1 MQQSPSPYRSPNE
14 SRSVSFAV
22 ADNVV
27 VREGGVSNDV
37 TDERLSATTTTPHG
51 ASDASADRRVAAGR
65 RATELSS
72 ATGARPQTTRDSVS
86 DTMNGEIETLEDL
99 SQHYQDSVPAD
110 LREANTF
117 DWYLRELYDDP
128 RIARNAHQ
136 RVADMFDYYG
146 TEYDEDAGVVEYLMA
161 SEDPLHEG
169 ENIFYGREVHES
181 IHEFVNKVKS
191 GARGLGP
198 EKRIKLLLGPVGSG
212 KSHFDL
218 MVRRYFED
226 YTMRDEG
233 RMYTFR
239 WTNLCDVIRDQ
250 DPADDTVQSPMNQ
263 DPIVLLPQEQR
274 DRVIERLN
282 ENLDAP
288 YTIRNEQSL
297 DPASEF
303 YMDKLLAEYDDD
315 LQSVLENHVE
325 IIRLVASENKR
336 QCIETFEP
344 KDKKNQD
351 ETELTGDVNYSKLAV
366 YGESDPR
373 AFDYSGA
380 FCNANRG
387 LFSGEE
393 LLKLQREFLYDFL
406 HASQEQTIKP
416 KNNPRIDI
424 DQVIVGRTNM
434 PEYRDKKGDEKMEAF
449 NDRTKRI
456 DFPYVLEY
464 TQEAEIYRKMLRNAD
479 VPHMHIE
486 PHAMEMAGLF
496 GVLTRITEP
505 DGERISL
512 TQKAKAYNGEID
524 DGDDVDVKKLR
535 EEGESKADIAEGMEG
550 VSARFIGDE
559 IAEAIMDS
567 THRGRD
573 YLSPLSIF
581 THFEENLEN
590 HGSIPE
596 ENVERYHRYLEMVR
610 DEYKERA
617 IEDVRHALAYDLD
630 EIQRQGEKYMDHV
643 MAYIDDA
650 TVRDE
655 LTGREQDPDEKF
667 LRSVE
672 EKLEIPSDRKDDF
685 RQEVS
690 NWVSRRAREG
700 TSFNPQDN
708 DRLRRALERKLWE
721 DKKHNINFSAL
732 VSANELDDDERNA
745 WIDALEEQGYSRE
758 GAREVLEFAGAE
770 VAKAELET

>member
-1 MQQSPSPYRSPNE
+1 M
-14 SRSVSFAV
+14 
-22 ADNVV
+22 
-27 VREGGVSNDV
+27 
-37 TDERLSATTTTPHG
+37 
-51 ASDASADRRVAAGR
+51 
-65 RATELSS
+65 
-72 ATGARPQTTRDSVS
+72 
-86 DTMNGEIETLEDL
+86 ETLEEL
-99 SQHYQDSVPAD
+99 SKEYRSSIPAD
-110 LREANTF
+110 LRETRSF
-117 DWYLRELYDDP
+117 DWYLEELYEHP

-136 RVADMFDYYG
+136 RVADMFDFYG
-146 TEYDEDAGVVEYLMA
+146 TEYDEDAGVVEYLLA
-161 SEDPLHEG
+161 SEDPLNDG
-169 ENIFYGREVHES
+169 ENTFYGRSVHES

-212 KSHFDL
+212 KSEFDRQ
-218 MVRRYFED
+218 VRTYFED
-226 YTMRDEG
+226 YTLRDDG

-239 WTNLCDVIRDQ
+239 WTNLGDVIRDQ
-250 DPADDTVQSPMNQ
+250 DPADDVVRSPMNQ
-263 DPIVLLPQEQR
+263 DPIVLIPQSQR
-274 DRVIERLN
+274 DRVLETMNGNHDR
-282 ENLDAP
+282 P

-303 YMDKLLAEYDDD
+303 YMDRLLEHYDDD
-315 LQSVLENHVE
+315 LQQVLENHVE
-325 IIRLVASENKR
+325 VIRLVADENKR
-336 QCIETFEP
+336 QCVETFEP

-351 ETELTGDVNYSKLAV
+351 ETELTGDVNYSKIAV

-387 LFSGEE
+387 IFSGEE

-406 HASQEQTIKP
+406 HATQEQTIKP

-456 DFPYVLEY
+456 DFPYVLQYEE
-464 TQEAEIYRKMLRNAD
+464 EASIYQKMLRNAD
-479 VPHMHIE
+479 VPDIHVE
-486 PHAMEMAGLF
+486 PHTLEMAGLF
-496 GVLTRITEP
+496 GVLTRIEEP
-505 DGERISL
+505 DGGQVSIV
-512 TQKAKAYNGEID
+512 QKAKAYNGEID
-524 DGDDVDVKKLR
+524 EADDVDVKKLR
-535 EEGESKADIAEGMEG
+535 EEAAETTDLGEGMDG
-550 VSARFIGDE
+550 VSPRFIGDE

-567 THRGRD
+567 MHRGRRF
-573 YLSPLSIF
+573 LSPLTTF
-581 THFEENLEN
+581 NHLEENLEN

-596 ENVERYHRYLEMVR
+596 ENFETYYRYLELVR
-610 DEYKERA
+610 EEYKERA
-617 IEDVRHALAYDLD
+617 IEDVRHALAYDVD

-643 MAYIDDA
+643 MAYIDDD
-650 TVRDE
+650 TVEDDI
-655 LTGREQDPDEKF
+655 TGREQDPDEKF
-667 LRSVE
+667 LRDVE
-672 EKLEIPSDRKDDF
+672 EKLNIPEDRKDDF

-732 VSANELDDDERNA
+732 VSSGEMDDDQRSS
-745 WIDALEEQGYSRE
+745 WIAALTDQHYSE
-758 GAREVLEFAGAE
+758 DGAKEVLEFAGAE
-770 VAKAELET
+770 VAKTEMEGDD

>member
-1 MQQSPSPYRSPNE
+1 M
-14 SRSVSFAV
+14 
-22 ADNVV
+22 
-27 VREGGVSNDV
+27 
-37 TDERLSATTTTPHG
+37 SALALPARGDGEPAHDTTTHTTNGGRPLDSTSAGSGRHG
-51 ASDASADRRVAAGR
+51 RTGVRMSDEA
-65 RATELSS
+65 
-72 ATGARPQTTRDSVS
+72 
-86 DTMNGEIETLEDL
+86 ETLASLSED
-99 SQHYQDSVPAD
+99 YRESVPED
-110 LREANTF
+110 LREAKSF
-117 DWYLRELYDDP
+117 DWYLSELEAAP

-136 RVADMFDYYG
+136 RVADMFDHYG
-146 TEYDEDAGVVEYLMA
+146 TEYDEEAGVVEYRMA
-161 SEDPLHEG
+161 SEDPLHDG
-169 ENIFYGREVHES
+169 ENVFYGREVHES

-212 KSHFDL
+212 KSHFDWL
-218 MVRRYFED
+218 VRRYYED
-226 YTMRDEG
+226 YTMSDAG

-239 WTNLCDVIRDQ
+239 WTNLTDVVADQ
-250 DPADDTVQSPMNQ
+250 DPGDDVVPSPMGQ
-263 DPIVLLPQEQR
+263 DPLVLLPQKQR
-274 DRVIERLN
+274 DRVIASMNDE
-282 ENLDAP
+282 LDAP
-288 YTIRNEQSL
+288 YTVRNEQSL

-303 YMDKLLAEYDDD
+303 YMDRLLAHYDDD
-315 LQSVLENHVE
+315 LEAVIENHIEVV
-325 IIRLVASENKR
+325 RLVASENKR

-351 ETELTGDVNYSKLAV
+351 ETELTGDVNYSKIAI

-387 LFSGEE
+387 IFSGEE

-406 HASQEQTIKP
+406 HATQEQTIKP
-416 KNNPRIDI
+416 RNNPRIDI

-456 DFPYVLEY
+456 DFPYILEY
-464 TQEAEIYRKMLRNAD
+464 EQEAAIYRKMLRNAD
-479 VPHMHIE
+479 VPNMHVE
-486 PHAMEMAGLF
+486 PHALEMAGLF
-496 GVLTRITEP
+496 GVLTRIEEP
-505 DGERISL
+505 DTDRISL
-512 TQKAKAYNGEID
+512 VQKAKAYNGEID
-524 DGDDVDVKKLR
+524 ESDDIDVKKLR
-535 EEGESKADIAEGMEG
+535 EEAAESADIGEGMSG

-567 THRGRD
+567 THRGRE
-573 YLSPLSIF
+573 YLSPLAVF

-596 ENVERYHRYLEMVR
+596 ENIDRYHRYLELVR
-610 DEYKERA
+610 EEYRERA

-650 TVRDE
+650 TVEDE
-655 LTGREQDPDEKF
+655 LTGREQEPDETF

-672 EKLEIPSDRKDDF
+672 EHLDIPSDRKDDF

-700 TSFNPQDN
+700 EGFDPQDN
-708 DRLRRALERKLWE
+708 DRLRRALERKLWA

-732 VSANELDDDERNA
+732 VSANELDDEERNA
-745 WIDALEEQGYSRE
+745 WVDALIEQGYSRE
-758 GAREVLEFAGAE
+758 GATEVLEFAGAE
-770 VAKAELET
+770 VAKSELEENE

>member
-1 MQQSPSPYRSPNE
+1 MKG
-14 SRSVSFAV
+14 
-22 ADNVV
+22 D
-27 VREGGVSNDV
+27 
-37 TDERLSATTTTPHG
+37 
-51 ASDASADRRVAAGR
+51 
-65 RATELSS
+65 
-72 ATGARPQTTRDSVS
+72 
-86 DTMNGEIETLEDL
+86 METLADL
-99 SQHYQDSVPAD
+99 SQEYRDSIPSD
-110 LREANTF
+110 LRQTHTF
-117 DWYLRELYDDP
+117 DWYLEEVFEDP
-128 RIARNAHQ
+128 HIARNAHQ
-136 RVADMFDYYG
+136 RVADMFDHYG
-146 TEYDEDAGVVEYLMA
+146 TEYDEDLGVVEYRLA
-161 SEDPLHEG
+161 SEDPLNDG
-169 ENIFYGREVHES
+169 ENTFYGRNIHES

-212 KSHFDL
+212 KSDFDRQ
-218 MVRRYFED
+218 VRTYFED
-226 YTMRDEG
+226 YTAHDEG

-250 DPADDTVQSPMNQ
+250 DPADDVVRSPMNQ
-263 DPIVLLPQEQR
+263 DPLVLVPLSQR
-274 DRVIERLN
+274 DRIIDELN
-282 ENLDAP
+282 ERLDAP
-288 YTIRNEQSL
+288 YTIRNEQAL

-303 YMDKLLAEYDDD
+303 YMDRLLDHYDDD
-315 LQSVLENHVE
+315 LQQVLENHVE
-325 IIRLVASENKR
+325 IIRLVADENKR
-336 QCIETFEP
+336 QCVETFEP

-351 ETELTGDVNYSKLAV
+351 ETELTGDVNYSKIAI

-406 HASQEQTIKP
+406 HATQEQTIKP

-434 PEYRDKKGDEKMEAF
+434 PEYKDKKGDEKMEAF

-456 DFPYVLEY
+456 DFPYVLQYE
-464 TQEAEIYRKMLRNAD
+464 EESRIYSKMLKNAD
-479 VPHMHIE
+479 VPDINVE
-486 PHAMEMAGLF
+486 PHTLEMAGLF
-496 GVLTRITEP
+496 GVLTRIEEP
-505 DGERISL
+505 SGGTVDIV
-512 TQKAKAYNGEID
+512 QKAKAYNGEVD
-524 DGDDVDVKKLR
+524 DADDIDVKKLR
-535 EEGESKADIAEGMEG
+535 DEARELAEIGEGMEG
-550 VSARFIGDE
+550 VSPRFIGDE

-567 THRGRD
+567 MHRGREF
-573 YLSPLSIF
+573 LSPLTTF
-581 THFEENLEN
+581 NHLEGNLEN

-596 ENVERYHRYLEMVR
+596 DRFERYYRYLEMVR
-610 DEYKERA
+610 EEYKERA
-617 IEDVRHALAYDLD
+617 IEDVRHALAYDVD

-643 MAYIDDA
+643 MAYIDDD
-650 TVRDE
+650 TIEDE
-655 LTGREQDPDEKF
+655 ITGRETEPDEQF

-672 EKLEIPSDRKDDF
+672 ERLNIPEDRKNDF

-732 VSANELDDDERNA
+732 VSSGEMEDDERNA
-745 WIDALEEQGYSRE
+745 WIDALVDQGYSPE

-770 VAKAELET
+770 VAKTEMED

>member
-1 MQQSPSPYRSPNE
+1 
-14 SRSVSFAV
+14 
-22 ADNVV
+22 
-27 VREGGVSNDV
+27 
-37 TDERLSATTTTPHG
+37 
-51 ASDASADRRVAAGR
+51 
-65 RATELSS
+65 
-72 ATGARPQTTRDSVS
+72 
-86 DTMNGEIETLEDL
+86 MNGDRETLETL
-99 SQHYQDSVPAD
+99 SRQYKDSVPED
-110 LREANTF
+110 LREAKRF
-117 DWYLRELYDDP
+117 EWYLDAVYEDP

-136 RVADMFDYYG
+136 RVADMFDHYG
-146 TEYDEDAGVVEYLMA
+146 TDYDEDAGVVEYRMA
-161 SEDPLHEG
+161 ADDPLHDG
-169 ENIFYGREVHES
+169 ENTFYGREVHES

-198 EKRIKLLLGPVGSG
+198 QKRIKLLLGPVGSG
-212 KSHFDL
+212 KSHFDW

-226 YTMRDEG
+226 YTATDAG

-239 WTNLCDVIRDQ
+239 WTNLCDVVRDQ
-250 DPADDTVQSPMNQ
+250 DPEDDVVTSPMNQ
-263 DPIVLLPQEQR
+263 DPLVLLPQPQR
-274 DRVIERLN
+274 DEVIERLN
-282 ENLDAP
+282 ERLDAP
-288 YTIRNEQSL
+288 YTIRNDQTL

-303 YMDKLLAEYDDD
+303 YLDKLLAHYDDD
-315 LQSVLENHVE
+315 LQEVLENHVE
-325 IIRLVASENKR
+325 IVRLVASENKR
-336 QCIETFEP
+336 QCVETFEP

-434 PEYRDKKGDEKMEAF
+434 PEYREKKGDEKMEAF

-464 TQEAEIYRKMLRNAD
+464 DEEAEIYRKMLRNAD
-479 VPHMHIE
+479 VPDMHIE
-486 PHAMEMAGLF
+486 PHALEMAGLF
-496 GVLTRITEP
+496 GVLTRLTEP
-505 DGERISL
+505 DGSVSL
-512 TQKAKAYNGEID
+512 VQKAKAYNGEID
-524 DGDDVDVKKLR
+524 DGDDIDVRKLR
-535 EEGESKADIAEGMEG
+535 ENGEAKADIGEGMDG

-567 THRGRD
+567 THRDRS
-573 YLSPLSIF
+573 YLSPLSVF
-581 THFEENLEN
+581 SHFEANLEN

-596 ENVERYHRYLEMVR
+596 DNLDRYHRYLELVR
-610 DEYKERA
+610 EEYKDRA
-617 IEDVRHALAYDLD
+617 IEDVRHALAYDID
-630 EIQRQGEKYMDHV
+630 EIRRQGEKYMDHV
-643 MAYIDDA
+643 MAYIDDN
-650 TVRDE
+650 TVEDE
-655 LTGREQDPDEKF
+655 LTGREQDPDETF

-672 EKLEIPSDRKDDF
+672 EKLEIPEDRKDDF

-690 NWVSRRAREG
+690 NWVSRRARDG
-700 TSFNPQDN
+700 TSFDPQDN

-732 VSANELDDDERNA
+732 VSANELDDDERSA
-745 WIDALEEQGYSRE
+745 WIDALIEQGYSPE

-770 VAKAELET
+770 VAKSELEE

>member
-1 MQQSPSPYRSPNE
+1 MNGDRVTLETLSQQYKT
-14 SRSVSFAV
+14 SVP
-22 ADNVV
+22 
-27 VREGGVSNDV
+27 
-37 TDERLSATTTTPHG
+37 TDL
-51 ASDASADRRVAAGR
+51 
-65 RATELSS
+65 
-72 ATGARPQTTRDSVS
+72 RDSKS
-86 DTMNGEIETLEDL
+86 
-99 SQHYQDSVPAD
+99 
-110 LREANTF
+110 F
-117 DWYLRELYDDP
+117 DWYLEEVYEDP
-128 RIARNAHQ
+128 RVARNAHQ

-146 TEYDEDAGVVEYLMA
+146 TEYDEDAGVVEYRMA
-161 SEDPLHEG
+161 SQDPLHDG
-169 ENIFYGREVHES
+169 ENTFYGREVHES

-191 GARGLGP
+191 GARRLGP
-198 EKRIKLLLGPVGSG
+198 QKRIKLLLGPVGSG
-212 KSHFDL
+212 KSHFDW
-218 MVRRYFED
+218 MSRRYFEA
-226 YTMRDEG
+226 YTQTDAG

-239 WTNLCDVIRDQ
+239 WVNLCEVIEDQ

-263 DPIVLLPQEQR
+263 DPLVLLPQKQR
-274 DRVIERLN
+274 NKVIERLN
-282 ENLDAP
+282 EELDAP
-288 YTIRNEQSL
+288 YTIRNKQTL

-303 YMDKLLAEYDDD
+303 YLDNLLAQYNDD
-315 LQSVLENHVE
+315 LETVLENHIE
-325 IIRLVASENKR
+325 IVRLVASENKR

-351 ETELTGDVNYSKLAV
+351 ETELTGDVNYSKLAI

-434 PEYRDKKGDEKMEAF
+434 PEYREKKGDEKMEAF
-449 NDRTKRI
+449 NDRTKRV

-464 TQEAEIYRKMLRNAD
+464 DEEAEIYRKMLRNAD
-479 VPHMHIE
+479 VPDMHIE

-496 GVLTRITEP
+496 GVLTRISDP
-505 DGERISL
+505 DGNVSL
-512 TQKAKAYNGEID
+512 IQKAKAYNGELD
-524 DGDDVDVKKLR
+524 DGDDIDVKKIR
-535 EEGESKADIAEGMEG
+535 ENGEQKADIGEGMEG
-550 VSARFIGDE
+550 VSARFVGDE

-567 THRGRD
+567 RHRGRT
-573 YLSPLSIF
+573 YLSPLSVF
-581 THFEENLEN
+581 SHFETNLEN

-596 ENVERYHRYLEMVR
+596 ENLDRYYRYLEMVR
-610 DEYKERA
+610 EEYRERA

-650 TVRDE
+650 TVEDS
-655 LTGREQDPDEKF
+655 LTGREQDPDETF

-672 EKLEIPSDRKDDF
+672 EELEIPEDRKDDF

-700 TSFNPQDN
+700 TSFDPQDN

-732 VSANELDDDERNA
+732 VSANELDDDERNS
-745 WIDALEEQGYSRE
+745 WVSALVDRGYSE
-758 GAREVLEFAGAE
+758 AGAREVLEFAGAE
-770 VAKAELET
+770 VAKTELEA

>member
-1 MQQSPSPYRSPNE
+1 M
-14 SRSVSFAV
+14 
-22 ADNVV
+22 
-27 VREGGVSNDV
+27 
-37 TDERLSATTTTPHG
+37 
-51 ASDASADRRVAAGR
+51 
-65 RATELSS
+65 
-72 ATGARPQTTRDSVS
+72 TGD
-86 DTMNGEIETLEDL
+86 IETLEEL
-99 SQHYQDSVPAD
+99 SKQYRESMPAD
-110 LREANTF
+110 LREAKTF
-117 DWYLRELYDDP
+117 DWYLEKVHEDP
-128 RIARNAHQ
+128 KLARNANQ
-136 RVADMFDYYG
+136 RVADMFDHYG

-161 SEDPLHEG
+161 SEDPLHDG
-169 ENIFYGREVHES
+169 ENVFYGREVHES

-212 KSHFDL
+212 KSHFDW
-218 MVRRYFED
+218 MARRYFED
-226 YTMRDEG
+226 YTLRDEG

-239 WTNLCDVIRDQ
+239 WVNLGDVIRDQ
-250 DPADDTVQSPMNQ
+250 DPGDDTVQSPMNQ
-263 DPIVLLPQEQR
+263 DPLVLLPQEQR
-274 DRVIERLN
+274 DSVIEKLN
-282 ENLDAP
+282 EQLDAP

-303 YMDKLLAEYDDD
+303 YMDRLLAHYDDD
-315 LQSVLENHVE
+315 LQAVLENHVE

-351 ETELTGDVNYSKLAV
+351 ETELTGDINYSKLAI

-387 LFSGEE
+387 IFSGEE

-406 HASQEQTIKP
+406 HATQEQTIKP

-464 TQEAEIYRKMLRNAD
+464 EQESEIYRKMLRNAD
-479 VPHMHIE
+479 VPDMHIE
-486 PHAMEMAGLF
+486 PHALEMAGLF
-496 GVLTRITEP
+496 GVLTRIEEP
-505 DGERISL
+505 DGETITL
-512 TQKAKAYNGEID
+512 LQKAKAYNGEID
-524 DGDDVDVKKLR
+524 EIDDIDVKKLR
-535 EEGESKADIAEGMEG
+535 EEGESKADIAEGMDG

-573 YLSPLSIF
+573 YLSPLTVF
-581 THFEENLEN
+581 NHFEQNLEN

-596 ENVERYHRYLEMVR
+596 ENLDRYYRYLELVR
-610 DEYKERA
+610 EEYKDRA
-617 IEDVRHALAYDLD
+617 IEDVRHALAYDID

-650 TVRDE
+650 TVEDE

-672 EKLEIPSDRKDDF
+672 EKLDIPSDRKDDF

-745 WIDALEEQGYSRE
+745 WVDALVEQGYSRE

-770 VAKAELET
+770 VAKAELEE

>member
-1 MQQSPSPYRSPNE
+1 MSS
-14 SRSVSFAV
+14 
-22 ADNVV
+22 
-27 VREGGVSNDV
+27 
-37 TDERLSATTTTPHG
+37 
-51 ASDASADRRVAAGR
+51 
-65 RATELSS
+65 EL
-72 ATGARPQTTRDSVS
+72 
-86 DTMNGEIETLEDL
+86 ETLADL
-99 SQHYQDSVPAD
+99 SKHYQDSVPAD
-110 LREANTF
+110 LREAKSF
-117 DWYLRELYDDP
+117 DWYLSEVYDDP
-128 RIARNAHQ
+128 KVARNAHQ
-136 RVADMFDYYG
+136 RVADMFDHYG
-146 TEYDEDAGVVEYLMA
+146 TTYDENAGIVEYLMA

-169 ENIFYGREVHES
+169 ENVFYGREVHES

-212 KSHFDL
+212 KSHFDW

-239 WTNLCDVIRDQ
+239 WTNLGDVIRDQ
-250 DPADDTVQSPMNQ
+250 DPADDTVTSPMHQ

-274 DRVIERLN
+274 DIVLERLN
-282 ENLDAP
+282 GDLKAP

-303 YMDKLLAEYDDD
+303 YMDRLLAHYDDD
-315 LQSVLENHVE
+315 LQSVMENHIE

-464 TQEAEIYRKMLRNAD
+464 EQEAEIYRKMLRNAD
-479 VPHMHIE
+479 VPDMHIE

-505 DGERISL
+505 DGGNVTL
-512 TQKAKAYNGEID
+512 VQKAKAYNGEVD
-524 DGDDVDVKKLR
+524 DGDDLDVKKLR
-535 EEGESKADIAEGMEG
+535 EEGEVKADIAEGMDG

-573 YLSPLSIF
+573 YLSPLTVF
-581 THFEENLEN
+581 NHFERNLES
-590 HGSIPE
+590 HGSILE
-596 ENVERYHRYLEMVR
+596 ENIERYHRYLEMVR
-610 DEYKERA
+610 EEYKERA

-650 TVRDE
+650 TVEDE
-655 LTGREQDPDEKF
+655 LTGREQEPDEKF

-672 EKLEIPSDRKDDF
+672 EKLSIPEDRKDDF

-745 WIDALEEQGYSRE
+745 WIDALVDQGYSRE

-770 VAKAELET
+770 VAKSELEKE